1 MNPDEKNEGAGTN
14 PDTNTDDEIGGLDI
28 PNPEVQEAIPVAET
42 APVDSPA
49 GSAPSAGSSAA
60 ALEGD
65 TPSSPAP
72 TGPRVFPQ
80 HYSLLF
86 GSVVVL
92 VGAMSVW
99 ERAHVFGV
107 DVSGSQM
114 ISGTLLIA
122 MALYCV
128 IVGVINIITGRL
140 RGMFA
145 AFLTGVFA
153 LYLSIKGYMRTL
165 GAEAVV
171 NEDGET
177 LVRGFLSREEIKT
190 LPGEHSFQTDLTTW
204 ISQFGPGVWITL
216 IGGILITLV
225 FLKAIVGGG
234 KKGDVAPAAASSRSG
249 GPRRSRR

>member
-28 PNPEVQEAIPVAET
+28 PNPEVREAIPVAEG
-42 APVDSPA
+42 APVESSPPA
-49 GSAPSAGSSAA
+49 SEDEAP
-60 ALEGD
+60 
-65 TPSSPAP
+65 PPPAP

-80 HYSLLF
+80 HYSILF

-107 DVSGSQM
+107 DVSGPQM

-145 AFLTGVFA
+145 VFLTGVFA

-165 GAEAVV
+165 DADAVV
-171 NEDGET
+171 SEGGET
-177 LVRGFLSREEIKT
+177 LVRGFLSRDQIKT
-190 LPGEHSFQTDLTTW
+190 LPGEHSFQLDLTTW
-204 ISQFGPGVWITL
+204 VSQFGPGVWITL

-234 KKGDVAPAAASSRSG
+234 KKGEAAPAAASNRSG
-249 GPRRSRR
+249 GARRSRR